1 MVEAPGPKPN
11 SVRGRTR
18 HGDTLLF
25 GILRTF
31 LGGGVAK
38 VMSAAIPGRGLSGV
52 VRSTANTGPAKESG
66 VESRPQP
73 QRRAAIP
80 SIGRAFVE
88 QARRYDV
95 SGAQESIAA
104 RHKRGNFCWPLLV

>member
-1 MVEAPGPKPN
+1 M
-11 SVRGRTR
+11 RGRTGR
-18 HGDTLLF
+18 GETRLF
-25 GILRTF
+25 KISQRF
-31 LGGGVAK
+31 LGGRVAEVK
-38 VMSAAIPGRGLSGV
+38 SAAIPKRGLSGV
-52 VRSTANTGPAKESG
+52 ARSTANTSAAEEAG

-104 RHKRGNFCWPLLV
+104 RHKRGNFCWRLLV